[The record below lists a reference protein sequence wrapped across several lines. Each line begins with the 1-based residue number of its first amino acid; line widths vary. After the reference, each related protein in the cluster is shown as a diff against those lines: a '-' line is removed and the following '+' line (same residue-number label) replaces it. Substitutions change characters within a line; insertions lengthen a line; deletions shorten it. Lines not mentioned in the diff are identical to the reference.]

1 MRIQLEKVKPWADLL
16 LTVVSLIAI
25 PATGWW
31 AYHNFSVE
39 DTHEANPNISVT
51 AEVMPYDDERRLLVV
66 HIRPRNL
73 GKVPIELLG
82 GTRGDISVDIKALP
96 SKSPNGYLDLEG
108 VPVTFAAH
116 NIVSGF
122 NGGYVMEPGI
132 DYDEIKTFV
141 VPRGVTY
148 VIRAEMDHYDDSP
161 DDEVDASYIIAAI

>member
-25 PATGWW
+25 PVTGWW

-66 HIRPRNL
+66 HIRPKNL

-82 GTRGDISVDIKALP
+82 GKRGDINLDIKVLP
-96 SKSPNGYLDLEG
+96 SKSPNGYLDLDG
-108 VPVTFAAH
+108 VPVMFAAH
-116 NIVSGF
+116 AIVSGF

-141 VPRGVTY
+141 VPRGATY
-148 VIRAEMDHYDDSP
+148 VVRAEMEHYNDSP
-161 DDEVDASYIIAAI
+161 DDEVDASCIVAAN